1 MQQGRAVS
9 DAGLMRVRCRCCL
22 QSNSAGSY
30 SCVASNAVQANRG
43 TSIPTTSAACAVSTA
58 GFIAWQCAGPEDPWC
73 MLPLEWLLSGLTHIA
88 STTTCNII
96 HNCHLRWSA
105 RKQASAASAEALRAP
120 ESLRAVCRVHVHEKR
135 VVHMPVA
142 FRYGG
147 ADIRVCMRRS
157 SFCLCATILALCGTV
172 PSGCRQAAR
181 M

>member
-1 MQQGRAVS
+1 VS

-88 STTTCNII
+88 STTTCNIMT
-96 HNCHLRWSA
+96 HLPSGVHESKPVQPVPRRCARLSHCERCVEYMSMRSVSYICRWLSGMVELMFGFA
-105 RKQASAASAEALRAP
+105 CGVRASA
-120 ESLRAVCRVHVHEKR
+120 
-135 VVHMPVA
+135 
-142 FRYGG
+142 
-147 ADIRVCMRRS
+147 
-157 SFCLCATILALCGTV
+157 
-172 PSGCRQAAR
+172 
-181 M
+181 